1 MPPDRATIGF
11 VTTPALPHQHALAAL
26 VGDLYA
32 FTDGWLGN
40 RRLSEHTRDA
50 YRRDV
55 TSWLRWCEEQQLDPL
70 AATFIHVNTY
80 ARVCSDRRRLPSHPS
95 VNAYRSPPM
104 AGKPAAAES
113 STAVTCRSSHK
124 HARVTLQW

>member
-1 MPPDRATIGF
+1 M
-11 VTTPALPHQHALAAL
+11 TTPAIPGSGGLAAL

-55 TSWLRWCEEQQLDPL
+55 TSWLQWCEIQSLDPL
-70 AATFIHVNTY
+70 AANFIAAVP
-80 ARVCSDRRRLPSHPS
+80 VLLSCS
-95 VNAYRSPPM
+95 V
-104 AGKPAAAES
+104 
-113 STAVTCRSSHK
+113 
-124 HARVTLQW
+124 